1 MDEDR
6 LRQLTINTFNT
17 TLPYF
22 ANTLPPLDTTP
33 FFLFVFIPK
42 LSALIITTV
51 SIKLKKN
58 RVCSSKASGWIT
70 IYLEN
75 FNKASIL
82 FLTLIGLRCVSV
94 CVQLKYV
101 HQRKH
106 AMFTMKSPIFLLRC
120 CLLKCSGTNTQDTHK
135 ILHDVYL
142 ALSGLNLVFYYKGK
156 LISFVPDALFKPF
169 TEL

>member
-17 TLPYF
+17 TLHYF
-22 ANTLPPLDTTP
+22 ANTLPPLDTTR
-33 FFLFVFIPK
+33 FILFVFIPK
-42 LSALIITTV
+42 LSTLIITTV

-94 CVQLKYV
+94 CV
-101 HQRKH
+101 
-106 AMFTMKSPIFLLRC
+106 
-120 CLLKCSGTNTQDTHK
+120 
-135 ILHDVYL
+135 
-142 ALSGLNLVFYYKGK
+142 
-156 LISFVPDALFKPF
+156 
-169 TEL
+169 